1 MIKILK
7 DFREKCKIWWE
18 AHERDCFVVF
28 IMILISAIMVGAG
41 RLWFTESYEIQSHK
55 IVIEENAFPTHS
67 KQGLGQ
73 ARFMASVNG
82 EKYYPVGCKAANRI
96 KEENRIWF
104 SSEKE
109 AREMGYTLSAQC

>member
-1 MIKILK
+1 
-7 DFREKCKIWWE
+7 
-18 AHERDCFVVF
+18 
-28 IMILISAIMVGAG
+28 MVGAG
-41 RLWFTESYEIQSHK
+41 RLWFAGFYEGFFESEPRK
-55 IVIEENAFPTHS
+55 IVIEKNAFPVRP

-82 EKYYPVGCKAANRI
+82 EKYYPVGCKAAHSI

-109 AREMGYTLSAQC
+109 AREMGYTPSSQCKK